1 MAAQVLLHYEAVQ
14 HVYLLLLILMQQ
26 PVLLIS
32 IEACSQRQKE
42 VDVYNRKGDITVG
55 GIFPIFT
62 WKVPPEQT
70 FQEMPI
76 TEMCD
81 FFQLRPYRWLHAFI
95 FVIEEVNKTPTI
107 LPNITLGYGLRDSCD
122 DASRALEGTMWLM
135 TGEGDII
142 PNYRCHAGNPLSV
155 VIGDS
160 SSRISITMARVLGL
174 NRYPQISYYS
184 SVALL
189 NDKEQFPSFLR
200 TIPSDEYQSVG
211 IACLVVHFGWNWVGI
226 LAEETD
232 YGQMGGLALKNELQ
246 GAGVCIAFF
255 ENVPVVST
263 PKRINKIVETIKVS
277 SARGIV
283 IFSIADSL
291 FPLMDELSKYGGFG
305 KAFMAT
311 DGWIS
316 SPMFF
321 QKEYFSV
328 LDGTIGFTVQAGD
341 MPGFKEYLYSLH
353 PSAGL
358 DYPYANVFWEA
369 AFNCRWANT
378 SGEKIEY
385 NMHVGDSTNC
395 TGNEDLHD
403 ANIAFFDFNNLRITY
418 NVYNSVYATIQA
430 MHDLQICVPGKG
442 SFANGSCADIY
453 AFKSWQLRKKY
464 NIILNKKGEEPR
476 DWWKL
481 LLLHYLRNVH
491 FTNNAGEE
499 VFFDISGN
507 APAIYDIIN
516 WQNSSNGLL
525 QSVRVG
531 RFLSSSQTPKE
542 LTLFENSTRFN
553 KGQTKFVLCCSMA
566 SGVTNSL
573 ASPNLFTS
581 QQLQSEL
588 GNLTALLQVMNQH
601 MDTFSNRLDKVDSS
615 LSQQRPFQN
624 SHNTTFNGTNNV
636 KSNSNASLCPR
647 QQRAEPSISNS
658 SPAVNLSNPVSSP
671 VFVISDASVAYTDG
685 GSLFWVRENRY
696 TVCKNTSQVPLSI
709 CSESCSPGYRKA
721 PRKGQPVCCF
731 DCVLCSEGEISNH
744 SDSTQCIQCSEDYWP
759 NEKQTV
765 CIPKTVEFL
774 SYQETL
780 GTALAAIIVMCSF
793 LPCGVLLLFLKYR
806 DTPIVKANNREL
818 SYNLLL
824 ALSLC
829 FLCSLIFIGQPNQ
842 TTCLL
847 RQIAFGIV
855 FVLCVSCVLAKTIMV
870 VIAFKAT
877 NPNSKLR
884 MWVGSKLSKSIVVVC
899 TSVQLLVCISWLC
912 SCPPFPQNNMMSQ
925 KGVIIIECNE
935 GSLVFFWSVLG
946 YMGCLAFLCF
956 IVAFFARN
964 LPDSFNEAKF
974 ITFSMLVFVSVW
986 LAFIPAYL
994 TSKGRYMV
1002 MMEVIAILF
1011 SSLGLLFCIFF
1022 PKCYIIILKPEMN
1035 TKDYLTGKANLK
1047 PVK

>member
-1 MAAQVLLHYEAVQ
+1 MG
-14 HVYLLLLILMQQ
+14 I
-26 PVLLIS
+26 
-32 IEACSQRQKE
+32 
-42 VDVYNRKGDITVG
+42 DVYSRQGDITIG

-62 WKVPPEQT
+62 WKVPPENT
-70 FQEMPI
+70 FQEMPV

-81 FFQLRPYRWLHAFI
+81 IFQIREYRWLHAFI
-95 FVIEEVNKTPTI
+95 FVIEEVNKMPTI
-107 LPNITLGYGLRDSCD
+107 LSNITLGYGLRDSCD
-122 DASRALEGTMWLM
+122 DATRALEGTMWLM
-135 TGEGDII
+135 TGKGGII
-142 PNYRCHAGNPLSV
+142 PNYRCHTGNPLSA

-189 NDKEQFPSFLR
+189 NDKVQFPSFLR
-200 TIPSDEYQSVG
+200 TIPSDEYQSIG
-211 IACLVVHFGWNWVGI
+211 IACLVVHYGWNWVGI

-232 YGQMGGLALKNELQ
+232 YGQMGGIALKNELQ
-246 GAGVCIAFF
+246 MVGVCISFF
-255 ENVPVVST
+255 ENVPTVAT
-263 PKRINKIVETIKVS
+263 ENRIKSIVETVKSS
-277 SARGIV
+277 SAAGV
-283 IFSIADSL
+283 ILFSIADSL
-291 FPLMDELSKYGGFG
+291 FPLMDRFSKYNDFG
-305 KAFMAT
+305 KVFIAT

-321 QKEYFSV
+321 QKDYFSI
-328 LDGTIGFTVQAGD
+328 LDGTIGFMVRRGE
-341 MPGFKEYLYSLH
+341 MPGFKEYLFALH
-353 PSAGL
+353 PSSHL
-358 DYPYANVFWEA
+358 DYPYANIFWESV
-369 AFNCRWANT
+369 FNCKWASPN
-378 SGEKIEY
+378 GEQMEY
-385 NMHVGDSTNC
+385 NMHNTDYTNC
-395 TGNEDLHD
+395 TGNEDLHN
-403 ANIAFFDFNNLRITY
+403 ANIAFFDFSSLRITY
-418 NVYNSVYATIQA
+418 NVYNSVYSIIQA
-430 MHDLQICVPGKG
+430 MHDLQICVPGEG
-442 SFANGSCADIY
+442 PFTNGTCADIY
-453 AFKSWQLRKKY
+453 TFKSWQ
-464 NIILNKKGEEPR
+464 
-476 DWWKL
+476 
-481 LLLHYLRNVH
+481 LLHYLRNVH
-491 FTNNAGEE
+491 FLNNAGEE
-499 VFFDISGN
+499 VFFDIKGN

-516 WQNSSNGLL
+516 WQNSTSGLL
-525 QSVRVG
+525 QSKIVG
-531 RFLSSSQTPKE
+531 RFLSSSQKPKE
-542 LTLFENSTRFN
+542 LTLYDNSIKYN
-553 KGQTKFVLCCSMA
+553 KGQT
-566 SGVTNSL
+566 
-573 ASPNLFTS
+573 
-581 QQLQSEL
+581 
-588 GNLTALLQVMNQH
+588 
-601 MDTFSNRLDKVDSS
+601 
-615 LSQQRPFQN
+615 
-624 SHNTTFNGTNNV
+624 
-636 KSNSNASLCPR
+636 
-647 QQRAEPSISNS
+647 
-658 SPAVNLSNPVSSP
+658 
-671 VFVISDASVAYTDG
+671 
-685 GSLFWVRENRY
+685 
-696 TVCKNTSQVPLSI
+696 QVPWSI
-709 CSESCSPGYRKA
+709 CSESCPPGYRKA

-744 SDSTQCIQCSEDYWP
+744 SDSTFCLQCLEDHWP
-759 NEKQTV
+759 NAKQTV

-847 RQIAFGIV
+847 RQVAFGIV

-935 GSLVFFWSVLG
+935 GSQVFFWSVLG

-1022 PKCYIIILKPEMN
+1022 PKCYIIMLRPEIN

-1047 PVK
+1047 TVK